1 MARGPARPG
10 LVAVS
15 IQRIVR
21 GETVRYRA
29 RVKSHG
35 REVAT
40 RVFTR
45 KSDAVAWEH
54 DQRRSLRAGEWI
66 DPRRARMPL
75 ARLEPGWRE
84 SRQGLKRK
92 SLEADLSA
100 WRNHVEPKFGDTP
113 LASIT
118 RAQVEQWVG
127 SLIARGVAP
136 ATARRYLATLRSVL
150 AFAVADNRLTRNP
163 AVGIRVSSTR
173 GGRREGQFLTHAE
186 LDALADACRGT
197 YGDVVLVLG
206 LCGLRWGELAGLKV
220 ADIVQV
226 PGPGLRIQR
235 TVLASSADG
244 ALYEDTPKTGRV
256 RTVPLPQRAADVIA
270 SRAEGRTATDWIFA
284 APAGGPLSES
294 NWKRSV
300 AWVTA
305 TEAIGRP
312 GLRVHDLRH
321 TAASLWL
328 ASGADPKVVQRV
340 LGHASAAMTM
350 DLYGHLIDQNLWDA
364 ADRIG
369 GKTGARAPDRGMQ
382 KAPGSNVPRA

>member
-40 RVFTR
+40 RVFNAR
-45 KSDAVAWEH
+45 PNAVAWEH

-66 DPRRARMPL
+66 DPRRARIPL

-118 RAQVEQWVG
+118 RAQIEQWVG
-127 SLIARGVAP
+127 SLIAGGVAP

-173 GGRREGQFLTHAE
+173 GGRREGRVPHTRRTRRTGRRVPGHLWRRRPRPRAS
-186 LDALADACRGT
+186 AD
-197 YGDVVLVLG
+197 
-206 LCGLRWGELAGLKV
+206 CGGALAGLKV

-235 TVLASSADG
+235 TVLCLERS
-244 ALYEDTPKTGRV
+244 TGLST
-256 RTVPLPQRAADVIA
+256 RTLPR
-270 SRAEGRTATDWIFA
+270 
-284 APAGGPLSES
+284 PAGCALSPS
-294 NWKRSV
+294 
-300 AWVTA
+300 
-305 TEAIGRP
+305 P
-312 GLRVHDLRH
+312 
-321 TAASLWL
+321 
-328 ASGADPKVVQRV
+328 
-340 LGHASAAMTM
+340 SAPQT
-350 DLYGHLIDQNLWDA
+350 
-364 ADRIG
+364 
-369 GKTGARAPDRGMQ
+369 
-382 KAPGSNVPRA
+382 SS